1 MALIGANLVCLQA
14 KGTAMLVF
22 WKERLVFLAVPKTGT
37 TAIEGALAPK
47 AALVLRD
54 PPILKHATVQRYKRI
69 LQPMLEITKEP
80 PFDTVAVV
88 RDPVDWL
95 GSWYR
100 YRHRDDLV
108 GRPNSTRGRSFD
120 AFVSAYIAD
129 PQPGFA
135 AVGSQAKFLRAPD
148 GTLGVTHLF
157 RYEAR
162 PRLIRF
168 LEDRLSTTITLNRLN
183 VSPPAD
189 MTLSPDIASA
199 LRQACAAEYAVWE
212 AGVA

>member
-1 MALIGANLVCLQA
+1 
-14 KGTAMLVF
+14 MLVF

-47 AALVLRD
+47 AALVLRE
-54 PPILKHATVQRYKRI
+54 PPLLKHATVQRYKRI
-69 LQPMLEITKEP
+69 LQPMMDITKEP

-100 YRHRDDLV
+100 YRHRDDRV
-108 GRPNSTRGRSFD
+108 GHANSTRGLSFD
-120 AFVSAYIAD
+120 DFVGAYMADKPPAFAD
-129 PQPGFA
+129 
-135 AVGSQAKFLRAPD
+135 VGSQARFLTTPE
-148 GTLGVTHLF
+148 GTVGVTYLF

-162 PRLIRF
+162 PKLIRF
-168 LEDRLSTTITLNRLN
+168 LEQRLNTQIHLNRLN

-189 MTLSPDIASA
+189 VTLSPGVAAD
-199 LRQACAAEYAVWE
+199 LRQRCAAEFAVWE
-212 AGVA
+212 AGLS

>member
-1 MALIGANLVCLQA
+1 
-14 KGTAMLVF
+14 MLVF
-22 WKERLVFLAVPKTGT
+22 WKEKLVFLAVPKTGT

-47 AALVLRD
+47 AALVLRE

-69 LQPMLEITKEP
+69 LQPMMDITKEP
-80 PFDTVAVV
+80 EFDTFAVV

-95 GSWYR
+95 GSWFR
-100 YRHRDDLV
+100 YRNRDDLV
-108 GRPNSTRGRSFD
+108 GKPNSTRGRSFD
-120 AFVSAYIAD
+120 DFASAYMAD

-148 GTLGVTHLF
+148 GTVGVTHLF

-162 PRLIRF
+162 PKLIRF
-168 LEDRLSTTITLNRLN
+168 LEDRLSIQISLNRLN

-189 MTLSPDIASA
+189 VTLSPDVAKA
-199 LRQACAAEYAVWE
+199 LRQKCAAEFDVWD
-212 AGVA
+212 AGIF